1 MTEDLLSNHRPPMP
15 DAVAPRARRKLQ
27 LSTTISLVVLFAL
40 AVIAVSI
47 GIAQAETLGT
57 MVDDE
62 TGRLALFGL
71 ICAIVMT
78 GGVTA
83 IGMWLT
89 APSAAYEGAR
99 KGLPALGRTSATSF

>member
-1 MTEDLLSNHRPPMP
+1 MHG
-15 DAVAPRARRKLQ
+15 AVAPSGRRKLQ

-71 ICAIVMT
+71 ICVVVMT
-78 GGVTA
+78 GSVTA

-89 APSAAYEGAR
+89 APSTAYEEAR
-99 KGLPALGRTSATSF
+99 KRLPALGRTSF

>member
-1 MTEDLLSNHRPPMP
+1 MP
-15 DAVAPRARRKLQ
+15 GVVAPHTRQKLE

-71 ICAIVMT
+71 ICVVVMT
-78 GGVTA
+78 GSITA
-83 IGMWLT
+83 IGMRLT
-89 APSAAYEGAR
+89 APSTAYEGAR
-99 KGLPALGRTSATSF
+99 KRRPAPGRTSATSF